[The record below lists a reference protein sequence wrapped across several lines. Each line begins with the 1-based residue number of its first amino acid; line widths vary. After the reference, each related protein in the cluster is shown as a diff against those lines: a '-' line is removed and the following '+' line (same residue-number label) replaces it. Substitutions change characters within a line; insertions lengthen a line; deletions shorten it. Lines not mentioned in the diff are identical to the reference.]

1 MAQQNIWQN
10 LAQSPLVRGYQK
22 TQQAKNWLGRQAVT
36 GAALPIAAAS
46 DVLNK
51 GVNAVNWGLG
61 GDLDYLDTGAT
72 DRYLNFA
79 QTGNFANPSRAA
91 LPMPIQP
98 RQAAQQ
104 TPQPQA
110 AIVERPE
117 ENLSAA
123 QMTQQ
128 AQAAVPN
135 FNMSA
140 RTGTPDFDTEANYQ
154 QGVKQRAAER
164 DEIIRRQN
172 ATEADYRRGQNENR
186 LLELTKQAGALSPP
200 AWAVANPGSPGAREA
215 ISGYNARM
223 NEIQAQYDGL
233 KQVLGYGQENRKQ
246 SMEEQKIA
254 GDIQYKGAL
263 GRQADITSR
272 KAEAEIPFIGQE
284 AQARIGTIGAQNRLY
299 GAQADAEKVKARAA
313 MIKAVL
319 EGQGG
324 GSDGFGITG
333 SDYVKQ
339 QLAAMKD
346 LAQVNPDLYN
356 QYMQMLQSMPKRGA
370 MQRPNQEG
378 Y

>member
-1 MAQQNIWQN
+1 MAQQSIWQN

-22 TQQAKNWLGRQAVT
+22 TQQAKDWLGRQAVT

-91 LPMPIQP
+91 LPIPVQQRP
-98 RQAAQQ
+98 AAQQ
-104 TPQPQA
+104 IPQPQA
-110 AIVERPE
+110 AMVERPE
-117 ENLSAA
+117 ENLSAS

-128 AQAAVPN
+128 AQSAVPN

-140 RTGTPDFDTEANYQ
+140 RSSSHNFDTETNYQ
-154 QGVKQRAAER
+154 QGVRQRAAER

-172 ATEADYRRGQNENR
+172 ATEADYKRGQNENR

-215 ISGYNARM
+215 LAGYNARM

-246 SMEEQKIA
+246 SMEEQKTA

-299 GAQADAEKVKARAA
+299 GAQADAEELKARAA
-313 MIKAVL
+313 AYRAKR
-319 EGQGG
+319 EGETGG
-324 GSDGFGITG
+324 GDDYGLTG
-333 SDYVKQ
+333 SDYAKQ
-339 QLAAMKD
+339 TLAAMEK
-346 LAQVNPDLYN
+346 LSQVNPELYN
-356 QYMQMLQSMPKRGA
+356 QYMQMLDSMPKRGA